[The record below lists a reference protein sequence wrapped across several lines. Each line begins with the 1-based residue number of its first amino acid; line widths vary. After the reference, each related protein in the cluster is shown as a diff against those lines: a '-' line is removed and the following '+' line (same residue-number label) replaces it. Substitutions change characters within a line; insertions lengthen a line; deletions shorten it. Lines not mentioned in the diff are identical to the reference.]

1 MAGSFQNEIP
11 AARINLK
18 LDVGKGDAKKKTEL
32 PLKMLVLGDFSLKN
46 KDERVA
52 EREKISINKNNFEQ
66 VMESLDLNVKYN
78 VDNKLTGEGE
88 LGVDLDEWLLVR
100 LKPIQT
106 KPLVDAHLS
115 LCRRFPRG
123 SHHQVDVTAHNKVIR
138 EHPGIVA
145 SCQRGNGKFLNS
157 PSFTLLQATRC
168 THGHHGH
175 VRCHRHWGGPRGK
188 RDRLLSRQGR
198 IQRPLGR
205 EG

>member
-46 KDERVA
+46 KGERLV

-88 LGVDLDEWLLVR
+88 LGVNLDIKNMDSFKPENVAKNVPELSKLLAARNLLKDLKSNLLDNRDFR
-100 LKPIQT
+100 LRLEEIIKNPDAAKSLHEELLKIVPNDKPAEEAA
-106 KPLVDAHLS
+106 PEA
-115 LCRRFPRG
+115 
-123 SHHQVDVTAHNKVIR
+123 
-138 EHPGIVA
+138 
-145 SCQRGNGKFLNS
+145 
-157 PSFTLLQATRC
+157 
-168 THGHHGH
+168 
-175 VRCHRHWGGPRGK
+175 
-188 RDRLLSRQGR
+188 
-198 IQRPLGR
+198 
-205 EG
+205 